1 MITRPKAAPAQSRSA
16 NLRSWHPACMSPTAG
31 EATPKRK
38 RLRNTRRTE
47 RDGVNALRAF
57 LEDRDCVV
65 QEVDAANDFGKDLL
79 VDLTKDHEITGE
91 AIAIQVKS
99 GGSFSRGGR
108 WGIPASS
115 VDLRTWY
122 ESSTPIYGVIFDP
135 AGCEFH
141 WINLSS
147 YVHERMDA
155 FHDHKNVGKPTN
167 HAETRFKGHF
177 VPFPEKQT
185 LTRDNWENFAD
196 EVRGYVHR
204 FGGRALLDLMSEG
217 MSAQISAVH
226 DCFAL
231 GRGDARALLL
241 LRHTITKLSNYALAQ
256 ALHALSHCASNPD
269 IPWSERNWI
278 PRNVTDQVRASFDWS
293 PEEILHMIR
302 EVEETGSA
310 GVSAWERGGYGQSLV
325 VLLWDSPDLCERLHS
340 ALLKACRGFDGDL
353 AFRTLILYQYFLG
366 IRCPD
371 TDLKERVESLV
382 RNNPILA
389 GHSFSS
395 DLLAIIEDFGWA
407 DIF

>member
-1 MITRPKAAPAQSRSA
+1 
-16 NLRSWHPACMSPTAG
+16 MSPTAG

-38 RLRNTRRTE
+38 RLRNTRQTE
-47 RDGVNALRAF
+47 REGVNALRAF
-57 LEDRDCVV
+57 LEDQDCVV
-65 QEVDAANDFGKDLL
+65 QEVDTANDFGKDLL
-79 VDLTKDHEITGE
+79 VDLTKDREITGE
-91 AIAIQVKS
+91 TIAIQVKS
-99 GGSFSRGGR
+99 GRSFSQGGC

-115 VDLRTWY
+115 VDLHTWY

-135 AGCEFH
+135 TEREFH

-147 YVHERMDA
+147 YVREQMDA
-155 FHDHKNVGKPTN
+155 LRDHKNAGKQTKQI
-167 HAETRFKGHF
+167 EMRFKGHF
-177 VPFPEKQT
+177 VPTPEKQT
-185 LTRDNWENFAD
+185 LTQESWENFAG
-196 EVRGYVHR
+196 EVRGYIRR
-204 FGGRALLDLMSEG
+204 FGGRTLLDLMSED

-241 LRHTITKLSNYALAQ
+241 LRCTITKLSGYVLAQ
-256 ALHALSHCASNPD
+256 ALHALSHCAANPD

-278 PRNVTDQVRASFDWS
+278 PLDITRQVRASFNWS

-310 GVSAWERGGYGQSLV
+310 GVSAWERGGYGQSLI
-325 VLLWDSPDLCERLHS
+325 VLLWESPDLCERLHS
-340 ALLKACRGFDGDL
+340 ALLTACRGLDDDV

-371 TDLKERVESLV
+371 TDLRERIESIV
-382 RNNPILA
+382 KSNPILA
-389 GHSFSS
+389 GHAVSS
-395 DLLAIIEDFGWA
+395 GLLSTIADFGWA